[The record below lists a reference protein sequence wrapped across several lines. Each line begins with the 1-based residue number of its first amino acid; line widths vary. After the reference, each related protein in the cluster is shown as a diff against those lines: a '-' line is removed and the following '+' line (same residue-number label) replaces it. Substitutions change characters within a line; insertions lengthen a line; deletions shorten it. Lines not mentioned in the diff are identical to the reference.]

1 MLVVV
6 VFWLMLM
13 HDAAQEIAVMFQASV
28 ATRYCICN
36 RLPSGIKEFPQ
47 VPVYA
52 TRVGALQNLS
62 K

>member
-36 RLPSGIKEFPQ
+36 RLPSGIKEFRK
-47 VPVYA
+47 A
-52 TRVGALQNLS
+52 SICTTHVGALQNLS